1 MKKFI
6 KIVALAVCLTLV
18 EPAITPSIGVE
29 TVEAA
34 TKKVKINITQ
44 KTISEGQSI
53 KLKIVGT
60 KKKVKWSSSNKKIAT
75 VTTKGVV
82 KGIDGGNNKKQ
93 SLLDQKNQMV
103 DAAQSQL
110 DSLLAYGGYYYG
122 TEYDYQRELSS
133 ANQEVLKYQKI
144 VAALEGDDSPEGQSR
159 LRKAKSSLIDA
170 QNTVNDL
177 NERWGRKVQIE
188 TLKNVIKSSESNY
201 QTKLTEIEQKHQQNL
216 TAIRE
221 SE

>member
-1 MKKFI
+1 MTPTYTSDNAS
-6 KIVALAVCLTLV
+6 IVAVSQDGEVTPIASGQVQIFVSYKKKKKTIAV
-18 EPAITPSIGVE
+18 
-29 TVEAA
+29 TV
-34 TKKVKINITQ
+34 Q
-44 KTISEGQSI
+44 KTKTELI
-53 KLKIVGT
+53 KEENT
-60 KKKVKWSSSNKKIAT
+60 RYEQE
-75 VTTKGVV
+75 
-82 KGIDGGNNKKQ
+82 KQ
-93 SLLDQKNQMV
+93 SLLDQKNQTV

-177 NERWGRKVQIE
+177 NERWERKVQIE

-216 TAIRE
+216 TTIRE

>member
-6 KIVALAVCLTLV
+6 KIVALVVCLTLV

-82 KGIDGGNNKKQ
+82 KGIDGGNNKK
-93 SLLDQKNQMV
+93 SP
-103 DAAQSQL
+103 ARW
-110 DSLLAYGGYYYG
+110 
-122 TEYDYQRELSS
+122 QRERNSSPTASIPELSRRSYIRSRHTGYGVADGSRASVFTILPAPARFTWS
-133 ANQEVLKYQKI
+133 AEYRRLS
-144 VAALEGDDSPEGQSR
+144 ALSCSDR
-159 LRKAKSSLIDA
+159 
-170 QNTVNDL
+170 V
-177 NERWGRKVQIE
+177 
-188 TLKNVIKSSESNY
+188 
-201 QTKLTEIEQKHQQNL
+201 
-216 TAIRE
+216 
-221 SE
+221 

>member
-1 MKKFI
+1 MSKRI
-6 KIVALAVCLTLV
+6 
-18 EPAITPSIGVE
+18 P
-29 TVEAA
+29 
-34 TKKVKINITQ
+34 
-44 KTISEGQSI
+44 
-53 KLKIVGT
+53 
-60 KKKVKWSSSNKKIAT
+60 
-75 VTTKGVV
+75 
-82 KGIDGGNNKKQ
+82 
-93 SLLDQKNQMV
+93 LL
-103 DAAQSQL
+103 
-110 DSLLAYGGYYYG
+110 
-122 TEYDYQRELSS
+122 E
-133 ANQEVLKYQKI
+133 EVLKYQKI

-216 TAIRE
+216 TTIRE